1 MPDHT
6 ALSQRHAFLAA
17 IKDDPENDT
26 SRLVFA
32 DWLDDHGEPERP
44 QFIRLQCRAASLNAN
59 DAERVGLTAAGWT
72 YGAATVSHGWGRC
85 NPWQTAE
92 GFRTADW

>member
-32 DWLDDHGEPERP
+32 DWLDDHGEPEARSVHS
-44 QFIRLQCRAASLNAN
+44 AAVP
-59 DAERVGLTAAGWT
+59 R
-72 YGAATVSHGWGRC
+72 R
-85 NPWQTAE
+85 
-92 GFRTADW
+92 